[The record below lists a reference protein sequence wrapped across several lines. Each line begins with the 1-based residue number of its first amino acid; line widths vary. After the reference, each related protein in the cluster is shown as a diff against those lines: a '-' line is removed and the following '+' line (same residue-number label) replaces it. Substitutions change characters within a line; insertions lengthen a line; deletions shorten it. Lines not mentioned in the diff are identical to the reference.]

1 MAHSLFDLKTPALLI
16 ELPRLKRNLQKMSAL
31 ADRLQVTLRPHLK
44 THKCLEIGALQQQI
58 SSTPGVTVST
68 IAEARIFI
76 DHGYSDLT
84 WAFPLNP
91 DYLDEV
97 LSLAR
102 RSTLRLLVDNERA
115 LQTLEAAGVRLHVW
129 LKVDCG
135 YHRAG
140 VDPDDPGS
148 LDLAARLATSPV
160 LQFDGIL
167 THSGHAYYAESRQI
181 MGEIAQQERDVMLG
195 FAQRLHDAGVQVPAI
210 SIGSTPALAAI
221 DHLDGIDEI
230 RPGNYAFYDWTQVA
244 LGTCTE
250 SACALTV
257 LASVVSAS
265 PNLDQSIIDAGA
277 LALSK
282 DALIGPDQAVNWGHV
297 YVDPC
302 GSLRSRRSTASSIV
316 MFPWDQE

>member
-1 MAHSLFDLKTPALLI
+1 
-16 ELPRLKRNLQKMSAL
+16 
-31 ADRLQVTLRPHLK
+31 
-44 THKCLEIGALQQQI
+44 
-58 SSTPGVTVST
+58 
-68 IAEARIFI
+68 
-76 DHGYSDLT
+76 
-84 WAFPLNP
+84 
-91 DYLDEV
+91 
-97 LSLAR
+97 
-102 RSTLRLLVDNERA
+102 
-115 LQTLEAAGVRLHVW
+115 VRLHVW

-297 YVDPC
+297 YVDPVEYTSSDELRLTALSQEHGILNRHVPL
-302 GSLRSRRSTASSIV
+302 GSRVRIVPIHSCLTAACFDNYFVVDGEEVVDRWKI
-316 MFPWDQE
+316 WRDR